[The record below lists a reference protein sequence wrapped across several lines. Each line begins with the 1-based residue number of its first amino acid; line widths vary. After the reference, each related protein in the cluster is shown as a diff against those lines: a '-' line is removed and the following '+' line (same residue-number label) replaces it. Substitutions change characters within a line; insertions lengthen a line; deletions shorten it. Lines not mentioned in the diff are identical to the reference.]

1 MAIKIIADS
10 CCDTTPE
17 LKKALGITHVP
28 LTIIPATNICFVD
41 DEKIDLKSLMA
52 EMKKAKDP
60 VRTAC
65 PSVEAYADAMR
76 ACDECIVITL
86 SAKLSGS
93 YNAARLARQA
103 VLEEF
108 PDKKIFVADSK
119 SASAG
124 ELLIAL
130 HAHDLIANGAS
141 YMETVKG
148 VTELIGRMHTLFV
161 LEDLSNLVKNGRMSK
176 VEGVVASVMSLHPVL
191 SDNGDGEI
199 AKLKVVRGL
208 QNALNHMVAVIAE
221 MTKNEPAK
229 SLTLTL
235 AYCNCLGRAENL
247 RLDLLEKCPAFKEI
261 ILVPTAGISTVYA
274 NEGGIVV
281 AF

>member
-17 LKKALGITHVP
+17 LKASLGITHVP
-28 LTIIPATNICFVD
+28 LTIIPATNIGFVD
-41 DEKIDLKSLMA
+41 DEKINLQALME
-52 EMKKAKDP
+52 EMKKSKEP
-60 VRTAC
+60 TRTAC
-65 PSVEAYADAMR
+65 PSVEAYAQAMR

-86 SAKLSGS
+86 SSKLSGS

-108 PDKKIFVADSK
+108 PDKKIFVADSQ

-130 HAHDLIANGAS
+130 HAHELIENGAS

-148 VTELIGRMHTLFV
+148 VTELVERMHTLFV
-161 LEDLSNLVKNGRMSK
+161 LEDLSNLVKNGRMNK
-176 VEGVVASVMSLHPVL
+176 VEGLVASVISLHPVL
-191 SDNGDGEI
+191 SDDGNGEI
-199 AKLKVVRGL
+199 KKLKIVRGL
-208 QNALNHMVAVIAE
+208 LNALNHMVSVIADY
-221 MTKNEPAK
+221 TKNAPEK
-229 SLTLTL
+229 SIVLTL
-235 AYCNCLGRAENL
+235 AYCNCRGRAESL
-247 RLDLLEKCPAFKEI
+247 RLNILDQCPAIRDI

-274 NEGGIVV
+274 NDGGIVI